1 MPKSPRI
8 VPEYCSRLWAL
19 TRFSFIW
26 YHILGSRVPFW
37 GNQGLYSIIKSQY
50 SCSWTLDTVA
60 PLFSMKWCINSVH
73 GVSFPAFSHTVIPVY
88 LSEVLSSSLSFS
100 FRFPIQ
106 APVVDFTDL
115 SRSVCETSDLKTLKN
130 GMYPI
135 LQTIL
140 LQFQCTEYTNGT
152 RKSMNQEGWLGL
164 EKHDQKN
171 M

>member
-8 VPEYCSRLWAL
+8 VPEYCSRLWTL

-73 GVSFPAFSHTVIPVY
+73 GVGFPAFSHTVIPVY
-88 LSEVLSSSLSFS
+88 LSEVLASSLSFS

-106 APVVDFTDL
+106 SPVVDFTDL

-130 GMYPI
+130 GMEYIPFFR
-135 LQTIL
+135 
-140 LQFQCTEYTNGT
+140 QFYFSFSVLNTLMKQE
-152 RKSMNQEGWLGL
+152 NQWA
-164 EKHDQKN
+164 KKVDWV
-171 M
+171 